1 MTSSEAKK
9 LRNKQRKAAKRAEA
23 EAARARAEQ
32 ERREQAAR
40 SRQPASEEANPEN
53 QSAIENDLDANLLAR
68 PEDPLEEACKFLLP
82 LLELSPKIIE
92 AYCLAFEVYERK
104 RKSLR

>member
-1 MTSSEAKK
+1 MSSSEAKK

-40 SRQPASEEANPEN
+40 SRQPASEEANADNP
-53 QSAIENDLDANLLAR
+53 SMGENDLDANLLAR
-68 PEDPLEEACKFLLP
+68 VSICQLFCIKWDLHFSDNTQP
-82 LLELSPKIIE
+82 
-92 AYCLAFEVYERK
+92 
-104 RKSLR
+104 